1 MTIIILLSSLT
12 VFWAKFYHK
21 PPFLLFACL
30 PKRILKK
37 ILEKRKS
44 ALLCIFGFSLDI
56 GGGNKKHLSDCHRER
71 QKISNSLSLSFFS
84 VKSLLCCV
92 HTTKSTEEEDGRDDE
107 EEHCEKQRRH

>member
-1 MTIIILLSSLT
+1 MCDDYKPSLVFNCFLGKILPQT
-12 VFWAKFYHK
+12 
-21 PPFLLFACL
+21 PFFACL

-56 GGGNKKHLSDCHRER
+56 GGGNKKHLSDCRTT
-71 QKISNSLSLSFFS
+71 KNFKLSFSLVLFRF
-84 VKSLLCCV
+84 SLLCCV

-107 EEHCEKQRRH
+107 EEEHCEKQRRH

>member
-1 MTIIILLSSLT
+1 MCDDYNPSLVFNCFLGKILPQT
-12 VFWAKFYHK
+12 
-21 PPFLLFACL
+21 PLFACL

-37 ILEKRKS
+37 ISDRGN
-44 ALLCIFGFSLDI
+44 LLCSAFLASLWREEEEI
-56 GGGNKKHLSDCHRER
+56 KNICQTVTER

-107 EEHCEKQRRH
+107 EEHYCEKQRRH